1 MLIHRFKPTDHF
13 RTMDMLFDA
22 IMPPGARATH
32 FTRKPA
38 RFHLDDDE
46 QGFTLHAELPGL
58 APEALQLSVGDDWIE
73 LSAKRDLNV
82 PEGYN
87 PLRRERNTYEIER
100 RINLPKRIDTSKVE
114 ATLRDGMLT
123 VTLPKQASIQP
134 RQINIKA
141 A

>member
-22 IMPPGARATH
+22 IMPPGPRATH

-38 RFHLDDDE
+38 RLSLDDAE
-46 QGFTLHAELPGL
+46 QAFTLRAELPGL

-73 LSAKRDLNV
+73 LSVKRDLQI
-82 PEGYN
+82 PEGYV
-87 PLRRERNTYEIER
+87 PLRRERSAYEFER
-100 RINLPKRIDTSKVE
+100 RINLPKRIDTDQVT
-114 ATLRDGMLT
+114 ATLHDGLLT
-123 VTLPKQASIQP
+123 VTAPKHASTQP
-134 RQINIKA
+134 RQIEIKA

>member
-22 IMPPGARATH
+22 IMPPGSRATH

-38 RFHLDDDE
+38 RLHLDDDE
-46 QGFTLHAELPGL
+46 QGFTLRAELPGL

-73 LSAKRDLNV
+73 LSAKRDLNP
-82 PEGYN
+82 PEGYT

-114 ATLRDGMLT
+114 ATLRDGMLI
-123 VTLPKQASIQP
+123 VTLPKHASIQP